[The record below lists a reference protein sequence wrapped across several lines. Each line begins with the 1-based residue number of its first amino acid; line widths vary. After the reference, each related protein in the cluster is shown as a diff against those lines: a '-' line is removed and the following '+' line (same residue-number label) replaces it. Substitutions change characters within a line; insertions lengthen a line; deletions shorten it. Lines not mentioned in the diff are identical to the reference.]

1 MRCFIL
7 YLYLFLF
14 LFLFLL
20 LSFPK
25 SEAQNTPVL
34 CTVAVPPLSQ
44 MKSELLHICDAEN
57 VSDELRYASEQSAY
71 SIKSGKKIHFPPC
84 KNQITVYNIKQGGII
99 FL

>member
-7 YLYLFLF
+7 YLYLVLFLFLF

-44 MKSELLHICDAEN
+44 MKSELLHIC
-57 VSDELRYASEQSAY
+57 RYR
-71 SIKSGKKIHFPPC
+71 KRFR
-84 KNQITVYNIKQGGII
+84 
-99 FL
+99 